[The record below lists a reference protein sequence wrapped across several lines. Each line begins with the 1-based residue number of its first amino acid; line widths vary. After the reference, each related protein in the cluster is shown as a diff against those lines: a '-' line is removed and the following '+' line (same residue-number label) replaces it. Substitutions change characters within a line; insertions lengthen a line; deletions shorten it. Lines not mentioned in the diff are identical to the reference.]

1 MTADR
6 DDPLDRLDVA
16 LIPFKAALNMVPI
29 VSGSLAS
36 LINDCMAH
44 FQQESMKKAAD
55 FLKQK
60 VAEIENRIDPE
71 AVNKD
76 DFAEL
81 FGKYTALA
89 ATTGREDKLR
99 AASNI
104 LANALLPRG
113 DPNKSP
119 FDELDHLMHCVGA
132 LSSGAIALLGASIQ
146 IADQAKARR
155 EPRPN
160 NRSAARFRFDEIRQK
175 LPDLPPDLTQGLAA
189 ELRSLNLLHITEGAI
204 AAPDLGHYSIGVTP
218 LGFRFGERFIE
229 GRM

>member
-1 MTADR
+1 MITDQ
-6 DDPLDRLDVA
+6 DDALDRLDIA

-29 VSGSLAS
+29 IGGSLAS
-36 LINDCMAH
+36 LINDCIAR
-44 FQQESMKKAAD
+44 FQQEAMKKAAE
-55 FLKQK
+55 FLRQK
-60 VAEIENRIDPE
+60 VAELENRIDTE

-81 FGKYTALA
+81 FGKYAALA

-104 LANALLPRG
+104 LANALLPPG

-132 LSSGAIALLGASIQ
+132 LSSGAIAALGASIQ
-146 IADQAKARR
+146 IADQVT
-155 EPRPN
+155 PRPH
-160 NRSAARFRFDEIRQK
+160 NRSAARFRFAEIRQK
-175 LPDLPPDLTQGLAA
+175 LPDVSPDLTVGLAA
-189 ELRSLNLLHITEGAI
+189 ELRSLNLLHLTEGAI
-204 AAPDLGHYSIGVTP
+204 PAPDLGHYSISVTP
-218 LGFRFGERFIE
+218 LGFRFAERFIE